1 MKTNNILFHQRTAGS
16 GVWKTSKNRR
26 FFSLLFSFLGID
38 FRIEV
43 IYHKRLFENAEDRRV
58 TGCIYPVDNRNA
70 LRFPQVPTL
79 SFRLFSE
86 SRWVNPIPSNPT
98 QQASVKCRLP
108 LYMGLFNRKQ
118 NCAGMIER
126 ERERERE
133 RVLISWENVQRL
145 SEENYLELIKTC
157 VCFCNCGC
165 CIEWVGGGT
174 SGSNLILSWHP
185 IPNCCCSSWWVS
197 ARCKE
202 GEFFLGWSFFF
213 LFFGVAVMEIKSLAV
228 KPHCWCTHCFVFLF
242 WVVGDHHG
250 LFFLVYY

>member
-1 MKTNNILFHQRTAGS
+1 M
-16 GVWKTSKNRR
+16 
-26 FFSLLFSFLGID
+26 
-38 FRIEV
+38 
-43 IYHKRLFENAEDRRV
+43 

-133 RVLISWENVQRL
+133 RESFDLVRECAKIVRRKL
-145 SEENYLELIKTC
+145 SRINQ
-157 VCFCNCGC
+157 
-165 CIEWVGGGT
+165 
-174 SGSNLILSWHP
+174 NL
-185 IPNCCCSSWWVS
+185 C
-197 ARCKE
+197 
-202 GEFFLGWSFFF
+202 
-213 LFFGVAVMEIKSLAV
+213 
-228 KPHCWCTHCFVFLF
+228 VFLQMWLLYSVSRRRYF
-242 WVVGDHHG
+242 WK
-250 LFFLVYY
+250 